1 MKKAMDTLQVQLRAI
16 RYEAPTIN
24 TYEFHAADGSPL
36 PGFTAGAHIDL
47 HLPNGLIRSYS
58 LCNSPQDTHRYV
70 IGVNRDPSS
79 RGGSSW
85 VHETLRVGAV
95 LTIGAPA
102 NNFPLVEDAA
112 HTVLIAGGIGITPL
126 MGMIQRLEAL
136 GRSWELHYCTR
147 TRETTAFVDA
157 LRQYGSRVQFHHD
170 GEPDGKRLEFATVLP
185 RHDDRTHFYCC
196 GPTAMLNA
204 FEATAANCGG
214 GARFHVE
221 YFAAGE
227 APATSGGFNVQLA
240 RLGRVIRVSA
250 GKTILDALIDEGI
263 EVSYSCSQ
271 GVCGTCETRVL
282 EGVPDHRDMVL
293 TKGEQ
298 EANRSMMIC
307 CSGSRSECLVL
318 DL

>member
-24 TYEFHAADGSPL
+24 TYEFHAPDGSPL

-47 HLPNGLIRSYS
+47 HLPNGLVRSYS
-58 LCNSPQDTHRYV
+58 LCNAPGDTHRYV

-85 VHETLRVGAV
+85 VHDALRVGAV

-147 TRETTAFVDA
+147 TREATAFVGA
-157 LRQYGSRVQFHHD
+157 LRQYGSRVQ
-170 GEPDGKRLEFATVLP
+170 
-185 RHDDRTHFYCC
+185 Y
-196 GPTAMLNA
+196 
-204 FEATAANCGG
+204 
-214 GARFHVE
+214 
-221 YFAAGE
+221 
-227 APATSGGFNVQLA
+227 
-240 RLGRVIRVSA
+240 
-250 GKTILDALIDEGI
+250 
-263 EVSYSCSQ
+263 
-271 GVCGTCETRVL
+271 
-282 EGVPDHRDMVL
+282 
-293 TKGEQ
+293 
-298 EANRSMMIC
+298 
-307 CSGSRSECLVL
+307 
-318 DL
+318 